1 MLLLYQALHC
11 TVYTAFLHLHST
23 MLLLY
28 PSESNFNVTML
39 FWFTFHYAST
49 LSCPTVP
56 STNCRN
62 SIYIPLCFY
71 FIHDL
76 RHVIVQAISEFTFH
90 YASTLS
96 GHPRKITRAPTNLH
110 STMLLLYLL
119 DCLHRKE
126 GLHLHSTML
135 LLYCYPAFYLPSN
148 HVIFS
153 WIKKRHSI
161 NYSDRFS
168 IRLLYAM
175 PFVLS

>member
-110 STMLLLYLL
+110 STMLLLYPLL
-119 DCLHRKE
+119 AWRGIRRSEKFTFHYA
-126 GLHLHSTML
+126 STL
-135 LLYCYPAFYLPSN
+135 SSIFGQKRCFRILIYIPLCFYF
-148 HVIFS
+148 IF
-153 WIKKRHSI
+153 
-161 NYSDRFS
+161 
-168 IRLLYAM
+168 L
-175 PFVLS
+175 